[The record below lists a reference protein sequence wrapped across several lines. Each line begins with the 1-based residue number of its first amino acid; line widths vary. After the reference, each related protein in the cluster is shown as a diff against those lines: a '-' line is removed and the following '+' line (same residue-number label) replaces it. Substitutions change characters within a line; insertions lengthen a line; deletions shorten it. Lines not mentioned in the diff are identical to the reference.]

1 MDICKEIAMAR
12 QSINDK
18 EQAERDA
25 RAERFVK
32 VIAELRG
39 KLDSLREAHRIF
51 RELQSNGFGI
61 YHENMHMDRE
71 QHYKQGYFISD
82 GWFHWPGFDKR
93 VRDVFFTCGGGYNR
107 FSCGI
112 NLSSGSVV
120 YCTGEFG
127 IPTDFISDESVIKMI
142 KDGKYYRPSKLQQGM
157 NFDLK
162 GSEILDKLDYCNRCV
177 ENFVSKVHE
186 FAEKVVKQN
195 IKKEA

>member
-18 EQAERDA
+18 EQDERDA
-25 RAERFVK
+25 MAERFVK
-32 VIAELRG
+32 VIADLRG
-39 KLDSLREAHRIF
+39 KMDCLREAHRIF

-61 YHENMHMDRE
+61 YDENMHIDRE
-71 QHYKQGYFISD
+71 QHYKRGYFISD
-82 GWFHWPGFDKR
+82 GWFHWPGFAKR

-112 NLSSGSVV
+112 ELNSGSVV

-127 IPTDFISDESVIKMI
+127 IPTDHISDESVIKMI
-142 KDGKYYRPSKLQQGM
+142 KDGKYYRPEKLQQGK

-162 GSEILDKLDYCNRCV
+162 GSEILGKLKYCLDNAD
-177 ENFVSKVHE
+177 EFMSKVHE
-186 FAEKVVKQN
+186 FAENVVKQN

>member
-12 QSINDK
+12 QSINDR

-25 RAERFVK
+25 MAERFVK
-32 VIAELRG
+32 VIADLRG

-61 YHENMHMDRE
+61 YDENMHMNRE
-71 QHYKQGYFISD
+71 QHYKKGYFISD
-82 GWFHWPGFDKR
+82 GWFHWPGFSKR
-93 VRDVFFTCGGGYNR
+93 VRDVFFTCGGGFNR

-112 NLSSGSVV
+112 ELNGGSVV

-127 IPTDFISDESVIKMI
+127 IPTDFISNKSVIKMI
-142 KDGKYYRPSKLQQGM
+142 KDGKYYRPQKLQQGK

-162 GSEILDKLDYCNRCV
+162 GSEILEKLKYCLDNAD
-177 ENFVSKVHE
+177 EFVSKVHE